1 MSVNKSTLITG
12 ISGLK
17 VIWSLRMSTVGM
29 CLTQFLNCYHALNTS
44 EQNTQQFSSV
54 WTRENCFTYDI
65 FPNSVVENLFPDI
78 NIYIFRHNFPQ
89 FIFIRKEYSFTSI
102 LFNMTLEIC
111 CHSPFNST
119 VYENFRS
126 IPNSGH
132 YICDCRFF
140 GSEYYQRD
148 VQLKKVASLSD

>member
-1 MSVNKSTLITG
+1 MSLNKSTLITG
-12 ISGLK
+12 INGLK
-17 VIWSLRMSTVGM
+17 VIWSVRMSPVGM
-29 CLTQFLNCYHALNTS
+29 CLTQFLNCYHALNTL
-44 EQNTQQFSSV
+44 EQNTQQFTTIFV
-54 WTRENCFTYDI
+54 CYCLTYDI

-102 LFNMTLEIC
+102 LFNMTLEFVVIR
-111 CHSPFNST
+111 HSILHFMKIS
-119 VYENFRS
+119 EAFRKRS
-126 IPNSGH
+126 IH
-132 YICDCRFF
+132 ICDCSFF